1 MIEVLV
7 SGGIFLSFCGIWYN
21 THKKNQTFNRHV
33 KMTGEML
40 DHFVKINEHEF
51 MDYELHNAGDTPQ
64 IKKKYIDTSIVHQIG
79 KDIDTGYD
87 FYHIKV
93 QPGYN
98 TLLHRHNFSSEFFY
112 VLKGQIEISCVT
124 EDIKPLTKGQYFYVA
139 DKDFHCVTAHVESEF
154 IVIAKPP
161 LIVRV

>member
-51 MDYELHNAGDTPQ
+51 LDYELHNAGDTPQ
-64 IKKKYIDTSIVHQIG
+64 IKKNI
-79 KDIDTGYD
+79 
-87 FYHIKV
+87 
-93 QPGYN
+93 
-98 TLLHRHNFSSEFFY
+98 
-112 VLKGQIEISCVT
+112 
-124 EDIKPLTKGQYFYVA
+124 
-139 DKDFHCVTAHVESEF
+139 
-154 IVIAKPP
+154 
-161 LIVRV
+161 